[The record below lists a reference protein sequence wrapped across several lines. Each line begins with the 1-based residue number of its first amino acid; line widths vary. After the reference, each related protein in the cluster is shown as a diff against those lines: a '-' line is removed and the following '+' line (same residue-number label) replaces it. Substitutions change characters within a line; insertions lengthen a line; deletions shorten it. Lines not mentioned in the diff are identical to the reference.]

1 MNKSFL
7 TSARNLIFGLVF
19 FPVLNSLAF
28 ENLGSV
34 STSLGGAGVGSI
46 NETDSAFNNPASIYF
61 FQQKSAALS
70 YGSEAQRISLSDNG
84 KDALFPAVI
93 GYSRNTAFDLE
104 TEALHLG
111 FAYPISPVFSAGAAF
126 GFQTTKVLPKT
137 NKERQNI
144 VDVGVTYKP
153 TAWLSA
159 GLVLKNQ
166 PLNDSDLADTIDDRP
181 TIAAGLEMQYMDLTN
196 LRFEI
201 ESGKNTQSDEKQI
214 YKFGLE
220 SYMNEWLFGRI
231 GYQNNNL
238 ESQNYFTAGIGIGG
252 SQFGLHY
259 AFTKESERQK
269 DDDHSIDL
277 VMPF

>member
-1 MNKSFL
+1 MNNFFSFRKHSIIFSFFFL
-7 TSARNLIFGLVF
+7 T
-19 FPVLNSLAF
+19 VLNSAAF

-34 STSLGGAGVGSI
+34 STALGGAGVGSI
-46 NETDSAFNNPASIYF
+46 NETDGAFNNPASIFF

-70 YGSEAQRISLSDNG
+70 YGSEAQRISFSDNG
-84 KDALFPAVI
+84 KEALFPALI

-104 TEALHLG
+104 TESLHLG
-111 FAYPISPVFSAGAAF
+111 FAYPISSVFSAGVAV
-126 GFQTTKVLPKT
+126 GFQTTKALPKT

-144 VDVGVTYKP
+144 IDVGVSYRP
-153 TAWLSA
+153 LAWLST

-166 PLNDSDLADTIDDRP
+166 PLNDSDLPETIDDRP
-181 TIAAGLEMQYMDLTN
+181 SIAVGLEMQYMDLTN

-201 ESGKNTQSDEKQI
+201 ESGKNAGAKERQI
-214 YKFGLE
+214 YKFGIE
-220 SYMNEWLFGRI
+220 SYINEWLFGRI

-252 SQFGLHY
+252 TQFGLHY
-259 AFTKESERQK
+259 AYTRASEFKK